1 MSSEAKFKLEI
12 LENLILCRHPQTMRH
27 LKLVYHQSLEINGDW
42 KFFSLKKKNPSL
54 RFKIQQAK
62 RSYYKLNLLFI

>member
-12 LENLILCRHPQTMRH
+12 LENLILCRHTQTMRH

-42 KFFSLKKKNPSL
+42 KFFLWKKKKKQTLAYAS
-54 RFKIQQAK
+54 RFSE
-62 RSYYKLNLLFI
+62 RNGHTTT